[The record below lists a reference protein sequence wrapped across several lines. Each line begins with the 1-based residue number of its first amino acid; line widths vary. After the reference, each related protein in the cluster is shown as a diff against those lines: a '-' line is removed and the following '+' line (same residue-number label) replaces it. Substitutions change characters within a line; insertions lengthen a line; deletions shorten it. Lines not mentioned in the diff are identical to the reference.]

1 MGSGFLPGAEEY
13 GRSLHK
19 SGGLWLRQ
27 LSDCGVFFFK
37 LSYLFLTLDVTLLFL
52 SRTGHQAALAEACR
66 GIVGIEIKTV
76 TWQTC
81 G

>member
-1 MGSGFLPGAEEY
+1 MDVPCTSLVGFGSDSFLI
-13 GRSLHK
+13 
-19 SGGLWLRQ
+19 
-27 LSDCGVFFFK
+27 VVFFFFK

-66 GIVGIEIKTV
+66 GIVGIGIKTV
-76 TWQTC
+76 TWQMC